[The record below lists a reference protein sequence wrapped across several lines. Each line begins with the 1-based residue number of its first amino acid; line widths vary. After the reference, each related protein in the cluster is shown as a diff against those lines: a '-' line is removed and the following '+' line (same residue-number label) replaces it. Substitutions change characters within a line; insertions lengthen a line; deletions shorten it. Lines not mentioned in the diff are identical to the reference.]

1 MIKLKF
7 MCMLSRLNFE
17 KITQKIYP
25 FIKNG
30 HNIIVYTPNTQ
41 RRKKKR
47 INFTIWKIQCVKNRH
62 TFIGYT

>member
-17 KITQKIYP
+17 KITHKIYP

-41 RRKKKR
+41 REKKTYKLY
-47 INFTIWKIQCVKNRH
+47 NMKYTMCKNRH